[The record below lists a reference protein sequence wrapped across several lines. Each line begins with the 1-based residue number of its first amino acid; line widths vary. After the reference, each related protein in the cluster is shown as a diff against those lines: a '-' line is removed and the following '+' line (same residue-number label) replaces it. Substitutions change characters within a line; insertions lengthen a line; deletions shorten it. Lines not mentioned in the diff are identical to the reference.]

1 MTDFDQEKYIKAGKI
16 LSDVRKQT
24 KDMIKPGVLLLDV
37 ANKIENL
44 TRDLGG
50 QVAFP
55 VNISINEI
63 AAHYTPTP
71 NDTTVFKDLDTIK
84 IDTGVHID
92 GYIAD
97 SAYTVCL
104 DPDKTEMVTII
115 NKARDE
121 AVKLATPERPV
132 KEISETIESIITTNG
147 YKPISN
153 LTGHK
158 LERYKLHTGFMI
170 PNIKTNTKA
179 ILQENDVIAIE
190 PFLTDGGGSIKE
202 SSNCHIYMF
211 EKQKSIRSAAARQIL
226 SYAKTKVNGLP
237 FAARWIKQPQGI
249 ILNLALKE
257 LISIGAIYG
266 YNTLKEINNGI
277 VTQAEHTVI
286 VKDTPIIT
294 TK

>member
-1 MTDFDQEKYIKAGKI
+1 MTDFDYEKYIKAGKI
-16 LSDVRKQT
+16 LSKVRELS
-24 KDMIKPGVLLLDV
+24 KDMIKPNVLLLDV
-37 ANKIENL
+37 ANNIENL
-44 TRDLGG
+44 TRKLGG

-55 VNISINEI
+55 VNISINNI
-63 AAHYTPTP
+63 AAHYTPSP
-71 NDTTVFKDLDTIK
+71 NDTTIFKELDVIK
-84 IDTGVHID
+84 IDIGVHID

-97 SAYTVCL
+97 SAHTICF
-104 DPDKTEMVTII
+104 DPDKYEMVSTI

-121 AVKLATPERPV
+121 AIKLATPGRPV
-132 KEISETIESIITTNG
+132 KEISETIESIITNKG

-170 PNIKTNTKA
+170 PNVKTNTKA

-202 SSNCHIYMF
+202 GSDCHIYMF
-211 EKQKSIRSAAARQIL
+211 EKQKPIRSAAARQVL
-226 SYAKTKVNGLP
+226 SYAKTQVNGLP
-237 FAARWIKQPQGI
+237 FAARWIQQPKGI
-249 ILNLALKE
+249 ILDRALKE
-257 LISIGAIYG
+257 LVSIGAIYG
-266 YNTLKEINNGI
+266 YNTLKEINNGT